1 MPGKAGVPSGAVSG
15 SPASLPHA
23 AAGTATYTETVSLAG
38 GACLLKR
45 PYRASGASTA
55 RDTAVERREPARVIT
70 MAWGERYI
78 DDLIEITIPALLAPG
93 NLPAFAAEFDC
104 ELVIVTETRLFDRVV
119 RSATIA
125 ALLDFVD
132 LRLVPIDDLLSPW
145 YGITLTYALVRGF
158 ADLGPSMTR
167 THLVFLNA
175 DFILADGSYR
185 KLAKMIKHG
194 ERLVVSPSYCMNL
207 ENTVDSLRRRRDP
220 TSGALSLPPRELA
233 RIIIDNR
240 HNTIRAK
247 TVNQRMFRIHRYDQ
261 FYWYVDDN
269 TLLSRQLPIAVVY
282 MRPERVLTEMPTFW
296 DYGVISEYC
305 PTTTPCV
312 LADSDDFLM
321 AELRNVGTFREL
333 LHLGWPTIDEI
344 ASDLSSFTTQDH
356 RDYGRHTLVLHAGEL
371 PPGIDAEKAEL
382 AAFVDQV
389 YARLKPPIDYRDH
402 PFWAPQ
408 FPQFIARQ
416 RHAFRELRAEEAA
429 LADMVKSDTRAMWR
443 QRQIES
449 LSARLSAVEREVCAA
464 QQRLS
469 QKHRSTKT
477 KRDALAEEFCQR
489 RMAIEVA
496 AQSLAADETATIERL
511 GGEVVKFETR
521 LSKLRQQQRRAL
533 HRFTGSKRHVPIPS
547 SEEMLRDLDREDD
560 AAIRRTW
567 RVYRAKAAKAGI
579 AWCAQVYRSAFGS
592 LPRTT
597 RFHPYH
603 TMLQPTLGALSA
615 RGATRVLVISSGGSL
630 TAVLAAELT
639 GEKLTITPALLDS
652 ELWRT
657 SLRNRPKFNLCLCDL
672 AADDLVKFCKM
683 LEWIRP
689 LLTEPGRIVMV
700 HHPFGQAI
708 DQRTYDFTAGLFP
721 LVGRSQIA
729 FAGSYPGALS
739 VRWFT
744 RALQRHNVGVP
755 AGIFSLAAILAV
767 CAPLARLGCWV
778 EQRRKAQVLPVR
790 CTSMTIAIDLP

>member
-1 MPGKAGVPSGAVSG
+1 
-15 SPASLPHA
+15 
-23 AAGTATYTETVSLAG
+23 
-38 GACLLKR
+38 
-45 PYRASGASTA
+45 
-55 RDTAVERREPARVIT
+55 

-93 NLPAFAAEFDC
+93 NLPAFAAEFAC
-104 ELVIVTETRLFDRVV
+104 EFVIVTETQLFDRVV

-132 LRLVPIDDLLSPW
+132 VRLVPIDDLLSPW

-158 ADLGPSMTR
+158 ADLGASMTR

-185 KLAKMIKHG
+185 KLAGMIKRG

-207 ENTVDSLRRRRDP
+207 EGTVDGLRRRRDA
-220 TSGALSLPPRELA
+220 TSGALSLPARELA
-233 RIIIDNR
+233 RMIIDNR

-269 TLLSRQLPIAVVY
+269 TLVSRQMPIAVVY

-321 AELRNVGTFREL
+321 AELRNTGTFREL

-356 RDYGRHTLVLHAGEL
+356 RDYGRHTLVLHAGE
-371 PPGIDAEKAEL
+371 PPPRIDAEKAKL
-382 AAFVDQV
+382 ASFVDRV

-416 RHAFRELRAEEAA
+416 RHAFRELCTEEAA
-429 LADMVKSDTRAMWR
+429 LAEMVKSDARATWR
-443 QRQIES
+443 QRQIKA
-449 LSARLSAVEREVCAA
+449 LSARLSAIEGEVRAA
-464 QQRLS
+464 QQRRS
-469 QKHRSTKT
+469 QKHRSTEAEL
-477 KRDALAEEFCQR
+477 DALAEEFRQR
-489 RMAIEVA
+489 RLAIEVA
-496 AQSLAADETATIERL
+496 AQSLAASETTAIERL
-511 GGEVVKFETR
+511 RGEVVKFETR

-533 HRFTGSKRHVPIPS
+533 RRFTGSESHVPIPS
-547 SEEMLRDLDREDD
+547 SDEMPPDLDREDR
-560 AAIRRTW
+560 AAIRRNW
-567 RVYRAKAAKAGI
+567 RLYRAKAVKAGI
-579 AWCAQVYRSAFGS
+579 AWCAQVYRRAFGS

-597 RFHPYH
+597 RYHPYH
-603 TMLQPTLGALSA
+603 TMLQPALTA
-615 RGATRVLVISSGGSL
+615 LEATHGATRALVISSGGPL
-630 TAVLAAELT
+630 TAVLSTEIT
-639 GEKLTITPALLDS
+639 CEKLTITPALLDS

-657 SLRNRPKFNLCLCDL
+657 SLGNRPKFNLCLCDL
-672 AADDLVKFCKM
+672 AADDLVKFRKM
-683 LEWIRP
+683 LELIRP
-689 LLTEPGRIVMV
+689 LLTEPSRIVVV

-708 DQRTYDFTAGLFP
+708 DQWTYNFTIGLFP

-729 FAGSYPGALS
+729 FAGSYLGALS

-744 RALQRHNVGVP
+744 RALQRHNVAVP
-755 AGIFSLAAILAV
+755 AGILSLAAILAV
-767 CAPLARLGCWV
+767 CAPLARLGSWA
-778 EQRRKAQVLPVR
+778 EQRREAQVLPVR